1 MIYSLETLRGLAAII
16 VAFYHFPGESIF
28 FVKHGF
34 MAVYFF
40 FSLSGFVIALNYFN
54 KINNFKNLIYFQ
66 KKRFFRLY
74 PIHIIV
80 LFMVLGIQCLKY
92 ILIKLGLP
100 AGSEAFSG
108 HSTTG
113 SWYTLKD
120 FILQIFLLQS
130 IIEYGYF
137 MSWNGAAWSISAEF
151 YTYFVFGLLVL
162 ITFRKLYIY
171 IIISI
176 FYIFFYNEIF
186 EFINSFLKI
195 KLHYAF
201 KDCLLFFLTGSLMC
215 FIYEKIKFRLND
227 FIFLILLFIIL
238 FFQKYFPNHILF
250 SIMLILVALL
260 KNNSLINMLLNNKSL
275 VYMGTISYSF
285 YMIHQVV
292 LYCLIQVLKI
302 FNFGYSFSS
311 EISGGSGSV
320 FFDSMITII
329 YVIISILLAVLMHKL
344 IEKRFRI
351 K

>member
-1 MIYSLETLRGLAAII
+1 MIYSLETLRGLAALI

-28 FVKHGF
+28 FIKQGF

-80 LFMVLGIQCLKY
+80 LFIVLGIQCLKY

-100 AGSEAFSG
+100 AGSEAFGGSPA
-108 HSTTG
+108 TG

-120 FILQIFLLQS
+120 FILQIFLLQAV
-130 IIEYGYF
+130 IEYGYF
-137 MSWNGAAWSISAEF
+137 LSWNGAAWTISAEF
-151 YTYFVFGLLVL
+151 YTYFIFGLLVL

-176 FYIFFYNEIF
+176 LYILFHNEIF
-186 EFINSFLKI
+186 EFINSFFKI
-195 KLHYAF
+195 KLHYLL
-201 KDCLLFFLTGSLMC
+201 KDCLLFFLTGSLMY
-215 FIYEKIKFRLND
+215 FVYEKIKFRLND
-227 FIFLILLFIIL
+227 IIFLILLFMIL
-238 FFQKYFPNHILF
+238 FFQKYLTNYLLF
-250 SIMLILVALL
+250 SVILIFVALL
-260 KNNSLINMLLNNKSL
+260 KNDSFINKLLNNKSL

-302 FNFGYSFSS
+302 FNLGYSFSS
-311 EISGGSGSV
+311 EISGSTGSI

-329 YVIISILLAVLMHKL
+329 YIIISILVAIVMNKYIENKL
-344 IEKRFRI
+344 RI
-351 K
+351 R

>member
-1 MIYSLETLRGLAAII
+1 MIYSLETLRGLAALI

-28 FVKHGF
+28 FIKQGF

-80 LFMVLGIQCLKY
+80 LFIVLGIQCLKY

-100 AGSEAFSG
+100 AGSEAFGGSPA
-108 HSTTG
+108 TG

-120 FILQIFLLQS
+120 FILQIFLLQAV
-130 IIEYGYF
+130 IEYGYF
-137 MSWNGAAWSISAEF
+137 LSWNGAAWTISAEF
-151 YTYFVFGLLVL
+151 YTYFIFGLLVL

-176 FYIFFYNEIF
+176 LYILFHNEIF

-195 KLHYAF
+195 KLHYLL
-201 KDCLLFFLTGSLMC
+201 KDCLLFFLTGSLMY
-215 FIYEKIKFRLND
+215 FVYEKIKFRLSD
-227 FIFLILLFIIL
+227 IIFLILLFMIL
-238 FFQKYFPNHILF
+238 FFQKYLTNYLLF
-250 SIMLILVALL
+250 SVILIFVALL
-260 KNNSLINMLLNNKSL
+260 KNDSFINKLLNNKSL

-302 FNFGYSFSS
+302 FNLGYSFSS
-311 EISGGSGSV
+311 EISGSTGSI

-329 YVIISILLAVLMHKL
+329 YIIISILVAIVMNKYIENKL
-344 IEKRFRI
+344 RI
-351 K
+351 R